1 MIPGASYLDF
11 KEISRVSFGGPF
23 FVIPPPDTGC
33 MTQNQLRLIPELNS
47 NRAANTRGNLR
58 SRRSSST
65 GFNPIN
71 LTLIEGSVQAD
82 FGIDERTRNIGL
94 SGIAAAREMLRQ
106 ANEALAA

>member
-1 MIPGASYLDF
+1 
-11 KEISRVSFGGPF
+11 
-23 FVIPPPDTGC
+23 

-47 NRAANTRGNLR
+47 ASTIGTASRTALRTRRTTKGL
-58 SRRSSST
+58 S
-65 GFNPIN
+65 PIN
-71 LTLIEGSVQAD
+71 LTLIEGSVPAD

>member
-1 MIPGASYLDF
+1 
-11 KEISRVSFGGPF
+11 
-23 FVIPPPDTGC
+23 

-47 NRAANTRGNLR
+47 ASTIGTASRTALRTRRTKGL
-58 SRRSSST
+58 S
-65 GFNPIN
+65 PIN
-71 LTLIEGSVQAD
+71 LTLIEGSVPAD